1 MKTIF
6 LDRDGVI
13 NEDFGYVHQWKDF
26 KFIEGSLK
34 ALQLL
39 TKNNFHIIIVT
50 NQAGIAKGL
59 YNEIDFKHL
68 TSEFLNFCVNNK
80 VKILDTFFCPHHI
93 DGVIPKY
100 SIACS
105 NRKPESGMFLK
116 ASKLYD
122 IDMKSSIM
130 VGDNITDILA
140 SVNAGIKENYLV
152 NNKKLNT
159 DLEKKINFKIK
170 KNLINVTE
178 EILKNY

>member
-13 NEDFGYVHQWKDF
+13 NEDFGYVHLWQDF
-26 KFIEGSLK
+26 NFIEGSLE

-39 TKNNFHIIIVT
+39 TKNDFHIIIIT

-59 YNEIDFKHL
+59 YSEIDFNNL
-68 TSEFLNFCVNNK
+68 TSEFLDFCINNE

-100 SIACS
+100 SKACK

-116 ASKLYD
+116 ASKKYD
-122 IDMKSSIM
+122 IDLKSSIM
-130 VGDNITDILA
+130 VGDNITDIMA
-140 SVNAGIKENYLV
+140 STKAGIKENYLV
-152 NNKKLNT
+152 NNTKLNT
-159 DLEKKINFKIK
+159 DIEKKINFKIK
-170 KNLINVTE
+170 KNLLKVTD
-178 EILKNY
+178 EII